1 MQRVCPL
8 CNGLSRFNAPCAQ
21 CDSSLEDD
29 GLVTD
34 YIGPYSPYDL
44 SPRQI
49 QDAVQCVHL
58 LHCPN
63 CGKESYAIIKNG
75 II

>member
-1 MQRVCPL
+1 MGRVCPL
-8 CNGLSRFNAPCAQ
+8 CNGISRFQAPCVKCQ
-21 CDSSLEDD
+21 NPLEDA

-34 YIGPYSPYDL
+34 YVGPYSPYDL
-44 SPRQI
+44 SPREFH
-49 QDAVQCVHL
+49 DEDQCVHL